1 MMAGR
6 KAADRPVI
14 MSVPQVAARWKLA
27 PCDVYEICVRGEL
40 PHHRIAGLIRIRFS
54 SIEHYEKRK
63 ASDGPA

>member
-6 KAADRPVI
+6 KAVDRPVV
-14 MSVPQVAARWKLA
+14 MSVPQVAARWDV
-27 PCDVYEICVRGEL
+27 PPGDVYQLCVRGEL